1 MEVNEQQTLDLN
13 IDDLF
18 KDLEDEKPQDQPKE
32 ETAADKNKDGAN
44 EMTKSVSKRI
54 NEVKAATEKET
65 RDAMAKELG
74 FKNYED
80 FAKAKEKEMLK
91 NAGVDDEELAPVIQK
106 LVDQRFAEDP
116 RFKRLEEIEANE
128 KARFVKEQLKEI
140 NKFAGTTYKDVDE
153 LPKDVLGMWEK
164 TGNLK
169 QAYLAIQGETL
180 INRNVASKQN
190 GSLAHLANPGEVG
203 TGNNVR
209 LLTDKEKA
217 IYQMV
222 DPDGKYLNEL
232 DKKTISL

>member
-18 KDLEDEKPQDQPKE
+18 KDLEDETPQEQPKE
-32 ETAADKNKDGAN
+32 ETAVDKNKDGAN

-65 RDAMAKELG
+65 RDTMAKELG

-106 LVDQRFAEDP
+106 LVDKRFAEDP

-190 GSLAHLANPGEVG
+190 GSLTHLANPGEVG

-222 DPDGKYLNEL
+222 DPDGKYFNEL
-232 DKKTISL
+232 DKKTISF